1 VALCLPVALAGAAG
15 QEEGSAAASGGG
27 MAASAEVQAAID
39 SGTWVWATLADYE
52 QDTGNRITSFGE
64 APMLA
69 VMVANGELPPVEER
83 IPVDPVV
90 QEMLSDG
97 VGRYGGT
104 LRVSEAIGFM
114 NQRGGELTT
123 QMLDIYLLTMHQE
136 TLDIVPN
143 IAAGYAVADDGL
155 TVTLELR
162 PGTRWSNGDP
172 FIVDDLMF
180 VMEDMKWDDRVD
192 PGWRAGETPTTAVSI
207 TKIDDHTMQFHMSQI
222 DYVVIPGWTT
232 WKGGN
237 YVQYAPST
245 FLKQWHIR
253 YNPDAQKLA
262 EEEGFETWGEA
273 VVAHWDIVVG
283 VGLLDTPTMFPWVP
297 KEIGAQA
304 EIWERN
310 AYFWK
315 VDPAGQQLPYI
326 DRVLSTPNA
335 DVEVFNLKAI
345 AGEVDWA
352 IAQTNFASLPD
363 YKENEDRGNYNIT
376 LIPGI
381 DVGRAFGFN
390 PTYKDETYR
399 ALLQDVRFRRAMS
412 VALDRDELN
421 EVYFLGLGRPTAATI
436 HSGARF
442 YRPEWQTLW
451 ATYDP
456 DLANQLLD
464 EIGLDGR
471 DRDGFRTFPDGSNLT
486 IQVAART
493 GGSVDISKLFEIEI
507 AQWGDIGLRVVP
519 RLVDNAAWGEN
530 QNQDEFMLQPGIVD
544 AITEFWNWINDGA
557 GSGGV
562 GLHGDFNMAGSY
574 DVWET
579 ARMLVE
585 RGERK
590 LEDYGDEL
598 PGTEPTEEW
607 ARYFEWQRQF
617 RLSEF
622 GSDEWYELAQT
633 MYDWTGDNVFAI
645 GTVGEAPAVLLT
657 SKDLRNVP
665 TEFPVSNTDWKGNLM
680 YWADQLWFDRE

>member
-1 VALCLPVALAGAAG
+1 MTLFMNRMLALGLVLAAPAMLMAG
-15 QEEGSAAASGGG
+15 GDSDSESSSSGSAAMVASGQF
-27 MAASAEVQAAID
+27 S
-39 SGTWVWATLADYE
+39 
-52 QDTGNRITSFGE
+52 E

-69 VMVANGELPPVEER
+69 AMVAAGELPPLDER
-83 IPVDPVV
+83 IAVEPVV
-90 QEMLSDG
+90 QEMLGDG
-97 VGRYGGT
+97 VGKYGGT
-104 LRVSEAIGFM
+104 LRVSDAVGAM
-114 NQRGGELTT
+114 NQRGHEMTN
-123 QMLDIYLLTMHQE
+123 QEVDIYLLKMHQE
-136 TLDIVPN
+136 TREILPN
-143 IAAGYAVADDGL
+143 IAKGYDVSADGL

-162 PGTRWSNGDP
+162 SGTKWSNGDP
-172 FIVDDLMF
+172 FIVDDVMF
-180 VMEDMKWDDRVD
+180 VMEDLRWDDRVD
-192 PGWRAGETPTTAVSI
+192 PGWRPNETPPTATRL
-207 TKIDDHTMQFHMSQI
+207 TKIDDNTVQFHLSARDHVI
-222 DYVVIPGWTT
+222 IPGWTT

-262 EEEGFETWGEA
+262 EEEGFETWAEA
-273 VVAHWDIVVG
+273 LIAHWDIVVG
-283 VGLLDTPTMFPWVP
+283 VGLLDTPTMFPWVA

-310 AYFWK
+310 PYFWK

-363 YKENEDRGNYNIT
+363 YKENEDRGNYTIT

-390 PTYKDETYR
+390 PTYNDEKYR
-399 ALLQDVRFRRAMS
+399 ALLQDVRFRRAMA

-442 YRPEWQTLW
+442 YKPEWQTLW

-456 DLANQLLD
+456 DLASQMLD

-507 AQWGDIGLRVVP
+507 AQWGDIGLRVTP
-519 RLVDNAAWGEN
+519 RLVDNAAWTEN
-530 QNQDEFMLQPGIVD
+530 QDQDEFMLQPGTID

-574 DVWET
+574 DIWET
-579 ARMLVE
+579 ARVSVE

-590 LEDYGDEL
+590 LEDYGGEL
-598 PGTEPTEEW
+598 PGTEPPEEW
-607 ARYFEWQRQF
+607 QRYFEWQRQF
-617 RLSEF
+617 GLSEF
-622 GSDEWYELAQT
+622 GSPEWVELAQK

>member
-1 VALCLPVALAGAAG
+1 MTLFMNRMLALGLVLAAPAMLMAG
-15 QEEGSAAASGGG
+15 GDSDSESSSSGSAAMVASGQF
-27 MAASAEVQAAID
+27 S
-39 SGTWVWATLADYE
+39 
-52 QDTGNRITSFGE
+52 E

-69 VMVANGELPPVEER
+69 AMVAAGELPPLDER
-83 IPVDPVV
+83 IAVEPVV
-90 QEMLSDG
+90 QEMLGDG
-97 VGRYGGT
+97 VGKYGGT
-104 LRVSEAIGFM
+104 LRVSDAVGAM
-114 NQRGGELTT
+114 NQRGHEMTN
-123 QMLDIYLLTMHQE
+123 QEVDIYLLKMHQE
-136 TLDIVPN
+136 TREILPN
-143 IAAGYAVADDGL
+143 IAKGYDVSADGL

-162 PGTRWSNGDP
+162 SGTKWSNGDP
-172 FIVDDLMF
+172 FIVDDVMF
-180 VMEDMKWDDRVD
+180 VMEDLRWDDRVD
-192 PGWRAGETPTTAVSI
+192 PGWRPNETPPTATRL
-207 TKIDDHTMQFHMSQI
+207 TKIDDNTVQFHLSARDHVI
-222 DYVVIPGWTT
+222 IPGWTT

-262 EEEGFETWGEA
+262 EEEGFETWAEA
-273 VVAHWDIVVG
+273 LIAHWDIVVG
-283 VGLLDTPTMFPWVP
+283 VGLLDTPTMFPWVA

-310 AYFWK
+310 PYFWK

-363 YKENEDRGNYNIT
+363 YKENEDRGNYTIT

-390 PTYKDETYR
+390 PTYNDEKYR
-399 ALLQDVRFRRAMS
+399 ALLQDVRFRRAMA

-442 YRPEWQTLW
+442 YKPEWQTLW

-456 DLANQLLD
+456 DLASQMLD

-507 AQWGDIGLRVVP
+507 AQWGDIGLRVTP
-519 RLVDNAAWGEN
+519 RLVDNAAWTEN
-530 QNQDEFMLQPGIVD
+530 QDQDEFMLQPGTID

-574 DVWET
+574 DIWET
-579 ARMLVE
+579 ARVSVE

-590 LEDYGDEL
+590 LEDYGGEL
-598 PGTEPTEEW
+598 PGTEPPEEW
-607 ARYFEWQRQF
+607 QRYFEWQRQF
-617 RLSEF
+617 GLSEF
-622 GSDEWYELAQT
+622 GSQEWVELAQK

>member
-1 VALCLPVALAGAAG
+1 
-15 QEEGSAAASGGG
+15 
-27 MAASAEVQAAID
+27 
-39 SGTWVWATLADYE
+39 
-52 QDTGNRITSFGE
+52 
-64 APMLA
+64 MLA
-69 VMVANGELPPVEER
+69 AMVAAGELPPLDER
-83 IPVDPVV
+83 IAVEPVV
-90 QEMLSDG
+90 QEMLGDG
-97 VGRYGGT
+97 VGKYGGT
-104 LRVSEAIGFM
+104 LRVSDAVGAM
-114 NQRGGELTT
+114 NQRGHEMTN
-123 QMLDIYLLTMHQE
+123 QEVDIYLLKMHQE
-136 TLDIVPN
+136 TREILPN
-143 IAAGYAVADDGL
+143 IAKGYDVSADGL

-162 PGTRWSNGDP
+162 SGTKWSNGDP
-172 FIVDDLMF
+172 FIVDDVMF
-180 VMEDMKWDDRVD
+180 VMEDLRWDDRVD
-192 PGWRAGETPTTAVSI
+192 PGWRPNETPPTATRL
-207 TKIDDHTMQFHMSQI
+207 TKIDDNTVQFHLSARDHVI
-222 DYVVIPGWTT
+222 IPGWTT

-262 EEEGFETWGEA
+262 EEEGFETWAEA
-273 VVAHWDIVVG
+273 LIAHWDIVVG
-283 VGLLDTPTMFPWVP
+283 VGLLDTPTMFPWVA

-310 AYFWK
+310 PYFWK

-363 YKENEDRGNYNIT
+363 YKENEDRGNYTIT

-390 PTYKDETYR
+390 PTYNDEKYR
-399 ALLQDVRFRRAMS
+399 ALLQDVRFRRAMA

-442 YRPEWQTLW
+442 YKPEWQTLW

-456 DLANQLLD
+456 DLASQMLD

-507 AQWGDIGLRVVP
+507 AQWGDIGLRVTP
-519 RLVDNAAWGEN
+519 RLVDNAAWTEN
-530 QNQDEFMLQPGIVD
+530 QDQDEFMLQPGTID

-574 DVWET
+574 DIWET
-579 ARMLVE
+579 ARVSVE

-590 LEDYGDEL
+590 LEDYGGEL
-598 PGTEPTEEW
+598 PGTEPPEEW
-607 ARYFEWQRQF
+607 QRYFEWQRQF
-617 RLSEF
+617 GLSEF
-622 GSDEWYELAQT
+622 GSQEWVELAQK

>member
-1 VALCLPVALAGAAG
+1 MNRLLALGLVLAAPAMLMAG
-15 QEEGSAAASGGG
+15 GDA
-27 MAASAEVQAAID
+27 D
-39 SGTWVWATLADYE
+39 SGTSSSGAATMATPG
-52 QDTGNRITSFGE
+52 QFSE

-69 VMVANGELPPVEER
+69 AMVAAGELPPLEER
-83 IPVDPVV
+83 IAVEPVV
-90 QEMLSDG
+90 QEMLGDG
-97 VGRYGGT
+97 VGKYGGT
-104 LRVSEAIGFM
+104 LRVSDAVGAM
-114 NQRGGELTT
+114 NQRGHEMTN
-123 QMLDIYLLTMHQE
+123 QEVDIYLLKMHQE
-136 TLDIVPN
+136 TREILPN
-143 IAAGYAVADDGL
+143 IAKGYDVSADGL

-162 PGTRWSNGDP
+162 PGTKWSNGDP
-172 FIVDDLMF
+172 FIVDDIMF
-180 VMEDMKWDDRVD
+180 VMEDLRWDDRVD
-192 PGWRAGETPTTAVSI
+192 AGWRPNETPPTATSI
-207 TKIDDHTMQFHMSQI
+207 TKIDDHTMQFHLSQQDHVI
-222 DYVVIPGWTT
+222 IPGWTT

-245 FLKQWHIR
+245 HLKKWHIR
-253 YNPDAQKLA
+253 YNEDAQKLA
-262 EEEGFETWGEA
+262 EEEGFETWVEA
-273 VVAHWDIVVG
+273 LVAHWEIVRG
-283 VGLLDTPTMFPWVP
+283 VGLLETPTMFPWIP

-310 AYFWK
+310 PYFWK

-363 YKENEDRGNYNIT
+363 YKENEERGNYTIT

-390 PTYKDETYR
+390 PTYKDEKYR
-399 ALLQDVRFRRAMS
+399 ALMQDVRFRRAMS

-507 AQWGDIGLRVVP
+507 AQWGDVGLRVTP

-530 QNQDEFMLQPGIVD
+530 RDQDEFMLQPGIID

-574 DVWET
+574 DIWET
-579 ARMLVE
+579 ARVAIE

-590 LEDYGDEL
+590 LEDYGGEL
-598 PGTEPTEEW
+598 PGTEPPE
-607 ARYFEWQRQF
+607 EWQRYFQWQRDF
-617 RLSEF
+617 GLSEF
-622 GSDEWYELAQT
+622 GSPEWVEIAQK

-657 SKDLRNVP
+657 SKDLRNIP

>member
-1 VALCLPVALAGAAG
+1 MTVFMNRLLAFGLIVAAPAMLMAGGESDGGGTSSSGAA
-15 QEEGSAAASGGG
+15 A
-27 MAASAEVQAAID
+27 MAAPGQFS
-39 SGTWVWATLADYE
+39 
-52 QDTGNRITSFGE
+52 E

-69 VMVANGELPPVEER
+69 AMVAAGELPPLEER
-83 IPVDPVV
+83 IAVEPVV
-90 QEMLSDG
+90 QEMLGDG
-97 VGRYGGT
+97 VGKYGGT
-104 LRVSEAIGFM
+104 LRVSDAVGAM
-114 NQRGGELTT
+114 NQRGHEMTN
-123 QMLDIYLLTMHQE
+123 QEVDIYLLKMHQE
-136 TLDIVPN
+136 TREILPN
-143 IAAGYAVADDGL
+143 IAKGYDVSGDGL

-162 PGTRWSNGDP
+162 PGTKWSNGDP
-172 FIVDDLMF
+172 FIVDDVMF
-180 VMEDMKWDDRVD
+180 VMEDLRWDDRVD
-192 PGWRAGETPTTAVSI
+192 PGWRPNETPPTATSV
-207 TKIDDHTMQFHMSQI
+207 TKIDDYTLQFNLSARDHVI
-222 DYVVIPGWTT
+222 IPGWTT

-245 FLKQWHIR
+245 HLKQWHIR

-262 EEEGFETWGEA
+262 EEEGFETWAEA
-273 VVAHWDIVVG
+273 LVAHWDIVVG
-283 VGLLDTPTMFPWVP
+283 VGLLETPTMFPWVP

-363 YKENEDRGNYNIT
+363 YKENEDRGNYQIT

-390 PTYKDETYR
+390 PTYKDEKYR
-399 ALLQDVRFRRAMS
+399 ALMQDVRFRRAMS

-507 AQWGDIGLRVVP
+507 AQWGDVGLRATP

-530 QNQDEFMLQPGIVD
+530 RDQDEFMLQPGTID

-574 DVWET
+574 DIWET
-579 ARMLVE
+579 ARVAVE

-590 LEDYGDEL
+590 IEDYGGEL
-598 PGTEPTEEW
+598 PGTEPPE
-607 ARYFEWQRQF
+607 EWQRYFQWQRDF
-617 RLSEF
+617 GLSEF
-622 GSDEWYELAQT
+622 GTAEWAEIAQK

-657 SKDLRNVP
+657 SKDLRNIP